1 MRIEILSE
9 AENDLLAGA
18 KFYERRRAGVGEYF
32 LDSLYS
38 DIDSLLLYAGIHRVM
53 FGFHRALSLRFPYAI
68 FYRFERDKQLVEF
81 TAFWICAAI
90 PYGSGNNSGRLW
102 R

>member
-1 MRIEILSE
+1 VRIEILSE

-18 KFYERRRAGVGEYF
+18 NFYKRRGPGLGEYF

-38 DIDSLLLYAGIHRVM
+38 DIDSLLLYAGVHREM

-68 FYRFERDKQLVEF
+68 FYRYERDKQLVRVYRVLDLRRDPL
-81 TAFWICAAI
+81 WIREQL
-90 PYGSGNNSGRLW
+90 G
-102 R
+102 